1 MRKEGLLLDKKTLT
15 FCFCK
20 VNLGEIIN
28 YRWSLSL
35 CFLKVRLKKGGKKKR
50 KKKRPNKH
58 CVTYSI
64 TFLSSA
70 LVNYKTFSHLST
82 QL

>member
-35 CFLKVRLKKGGKKKR
+35 CFLKVRLKKGGKKKKE
-50 KKKRPNKH
+50 KKKAKQALCNIQH
-58 CVTYSI
+58 NIS
-64 TFLSSA
+64 FLCTGK
-70 LVNYKTFSHLST
+70 L
-82 QL
+82 

>member
-35 CFLKVRLKKGGKKKR
+35 CFLKVRLKKGEKKKKE
-50 KKKRPNKH
+50 KKKAKQALCNIQH
-58 CVTYSI
+58 NIS
-64 TFLSSA
+64 FLCTGK
-70 LVNYKTFSHLST
+70 L
-82 QL
+82 